1 MASTQVNPTRME
13 LTRLKKK
20 LVTAVRGHKLLKDKR
35 DELMRQFLDLIRE
48 NMELRLKVEQGIKDA
63 NTNFVVAKASMS
75 KEAMHTALMV
85 PKQGV
90 YLEADKKNVM
100 SVDIPVFSYKTRTAD
115 ENDIYSYGFAYTSSD
130 LDGAVKSLADVLP
143 DMLKLA
149 ETEKACQLMA
159 AEIEKTRRRVN
170 ALEHVIIPETQESI
184 KYITMKLDEN
194 ERSTQIRLMKVKDM
208 MLKEAHH
215 YDEKQAGY
223 PVEVEVSHS

>member
-20 LVTAVRGHKLLKDKR
+20 LATATRGHKLLKDKR
-35 DELMRQFLDLIRE
+35 DELMRQFLDLVREICAAPESGAGIRS
-48 NMELRLKVEQGIKDA
+48 A
-63 NTNFVVAKASMS
+63 NVNFVIAKAGMS
-75 KEAMHTALMV
+75 EQALNTALAA
-85 PKQGV
+85 PKQAV

-100 SVDIPVFSYKTRTAD
+100 SVDIPVFHYKTRTAD
-115 ENDIYSYGFAYTSSD
+115 ENDIYSYGFAFTSSD
-130 LDGAVKSLADVLP
+130 LDGAVKSLADILP
-143 DMLKLA
+143 DMLRLS

-170 ALEHVIIPETQESI
+170 ALEHVIIPEARKNI

-208 MLKEAHH
+208 MLEEKHH
-215 YDEKQAGY
+215 YKEKR
-223 PVEVEVSHS
+223 ELCS